1 MHSSHKDGTHRCSWI
16 HVRLRSMCHFGSTL
30 KMWNMCGILNRLTK
44 MYKETVPNDSHGV
57 GDTDL
62 TVASIGMRF
71 SLMYPTLTNT
81 CVGRMFIDDAWS
93 ISVHQTSLLWCSTLT
108 NKANCGWAL
117 GGTNRHGRKWQ
128 SPLGMVRCHQHVAIT
143 GWCKR
148 ITFYSHKFKWA
159 KDVPSTLHWWYNLL
173 LHSSS

>member
-44 MYKETVPNDSHGV
+44 MYKETVPNDSHGI

-62 TVASIGMRF
+62 IVVSIGMRF

-108 NKANCGWAL
+108 NQGQLWLGSGWHKSSWKKMTISIGSGTVSSACGHYRL
-117 GGTNRHGRKWQ
+117 VQTHYFLFTQ
-128 SPLGMVRCHQHVAIT
+128 V
-143 GWCKR
+143 
-148 ITFYSHKFKWA
+148 
-159 KDVPSTLHWWYNLL
+159 
-173 LHSSS
+173 